1 MNLTSRI
8 PGHRLFA
15 VVARRDAALF
25 DLICSHRTT
34 WLNRLMVLATRSAD
48 AASYLAIA
56 LVGFAVGS
64 AGGAALLAV
73 AITAAAASA
82 SGYLVKRAIA
92 RPRPTKASPLRVALL
107 ELPDAWSFPSSH
119 TAAAIAAALVIGAV
133 GGPVGLACALAWA
146 IAVGISRV
154 YVGAHYPLDVLM
166 GGLLGAAVF
175 AVLGDPVRDLA
186 VLLARAA
193 S

>member
-1 MNLTSRI
+1 MMLAGGGRLQTGTLRILQMNLTTRI

-25 DLICSHRTT
+25 DLICSHRTA

-56 LVGFAVGS
+56 MVGFAVGS
-64 AGGAALLAV
+64 TGGAALLAV
-73 AITAAAASA
+73 AFTAGAASA
-82 SGYLVKRAIA
+82 SGYLVKRVIA

-133 GGPVGLACALAWA
+133 GGPVGLAARSSGPSPSGSRASTSALTTR
-146 IAVGISRV
+146 ST
-154 YVGAHYPLDVLM
+154 
-166 GGLLGAAVF
+166 F
-175 AVLGDPVRDLA
+175 
-186 VLLARAA
+186 
-193 S
+193 